1 MKNVLEQF
9 EELRNALEANRRS
22 ASYLD
27 AIYDR
32 PIKPEKQGK
41 IFRTLV
47 RVLAAII
54 AMMILNIRLINI
66 ILLSFGIIGQI
77 LVTIILI
84 VIIWKAFNFYT
95 FLVEII
101 NQSMIKKRINKQES
115 KNEGEIAIHK
125 KIYDETKRQILNTKF
140 LSKRYF
146 KMSVID
152 TMMNYLRDNRAS
164 SVKDVV
170 NLYEEEEIKRK
181 HTELLEESLHA
192 ARSATIS
199 ASMAESRVRRAN
211 EKMEVINQK
220 IRDINQKIRR
230 Y

>member
-9 EELRNALEANRRS
+9 EELRNALEANRSS

-32 PIKPEKQGK
+32 PIKPEKHGK

-47 RVLAAII
+47 RVIAAII
-54 AMMILNIRLINI
+54 AMMILNIRLIDI
-66 ILLSFGIIGQI
+66 ILLSFGIISQI

-84 VIIWKAFNFYT
+84 VVIWKAFDFYT

-101 NQSMIKKRINKQES
+101 NQSVIKKRINKQES

-125 KIYDETKRQILNTKF
+125 KIYDETKAQILNTKF
-140 LSKRYF
+140 LSKKYF
-146 KMSVID
+146 KISVID
-152 TMMNYLRDNRAS
+152 TMMKYLKDNRAS
-164 SVKDVV
+164 TVKDVV

-181 HTELLEESLHA
+181 QTELLEETLHA
-192 ARSATIS
+192 AKSAAIS
-199 ASMAESRVRRAN
+199 AAVADSRVRKAKT
-211 EKMEVINQK
+211 EMDDINRK
-220 IRDINQKIRR
+220 IHDVNQKIRR